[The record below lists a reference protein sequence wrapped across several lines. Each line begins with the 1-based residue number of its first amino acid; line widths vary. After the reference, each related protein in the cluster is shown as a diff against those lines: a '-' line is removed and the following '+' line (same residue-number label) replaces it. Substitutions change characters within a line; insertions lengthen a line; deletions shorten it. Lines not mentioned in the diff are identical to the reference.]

1 MNLGASCPPPGGRPK
16 FETHSGEPK
25 FSPAQHSVLNYEV
38 APKTHPIRNPQ
49 SAISPPMP
57 AINHH
62 SQLNDID
69 TVIFD
74 VDGVLWDAQA
84 AYIRCGIHVTERFC
98 AERGLP
104 HPRLTFG
111 DVMAFKRAGGFNSD
125 WDTAWTLV
133 VLARARASGRI
144 PTAFSWS
151 DLAAESGGEGMTW
164 ARRYADA
171 NAPDFDSL
179 QQVFD
184 AYYWG
189 ADRYPI
195 IYDRQ
200 PVLHFR
206 PGFAEAERPFAAPD
220 LMVDLR
226 RVGVRSVG
234 IITGRNRNE
243 MRSVFGGLDFDGLL
257 NPDAIFTDEDG
268 HKPDPELLRR
278 AIQVLDANRVIMV
291 GDSIDDLR
299 TVLHYRQLSPSLQ
312 TAKAFAVQVA
322 PDTEAEFWL
331 DQGADA
337 VIPSV
342 NKLPSLLTGRSGDR

>member
-1 MNLGASCPPPGGRPK
+1 
-16 FETHSGEPK
+16 
-25 FSPAQHSVLNYEV
+25 
-38 APKTHPIRNPQ
+38 
-49 SAISPPMP
+49 MP
-57 AINHH
+57 ALDHPSPIIH
-62 SQLNDID
+62 ID

-74 VDGVLWDAQA
+74 VDGVLWDAQS
-84 AYIRCGIHVTERFC
+84 AYIRCSIHVTERFC
-98 AERGLP
+98 AGQGLP
-104 HPRLTFG
+104 HPRLSFD

-133 VLARARASGRI
+133 VLAQARASGRI
-144 PTAFSWS
+144 PASISWAE
-151 DLAAESGGEGMTW
+151 LAAESVGEGMTW

-171 NAPDFDSL
+171 NAPDFDDL

-189 ADRYPI
+189 ADRYPA

-206 PGFAEAERPFAAPD
+206 PGFAQAERPFVAPG
-220 LMVDLR
+220 LMAELR
-226 RVGVRSVG
+226 RAGVRSAG

-243 MRSVFGGLDFDGLL
+243 MRSVFGGLDFDDLL

-278 AIQVLDANRVIMV
+278 AVQALDAKRAIMV

-299 TVLHYRQLSPSLQ
+299 TVFHYRQLSPSQ
-312 TAKAFAVQVA
+312 QPAQAFAVQIA
-322 PDTEAEFWL
+322 PASKAEFWL

-337 VIPSV
+337 VLPTV
-342 NKLPSLLTGRSGDR
+342 NDLPALLTGRPVNRVN

>member
-1 MNLGASCPPPGGRPK
+1 
-16 FETHSGEPK
+16 
-25 FSPAQHSVLNYEV
+25 
-38 APKTHPIRNPQ
+38 
-49 SAISPPMP
+49 MP
-57 AINHH
+57 ASNHPSPIN
-62 SQLNDID
+62 SID

-84 AYIRCGIHVTERFC
+84 AYIRCGIHVAERFC
-98 AERGLP
+98 AEHGLP
-104 HPRLTFG
+104 HPRLAFD

-133 VLARARASGRI
+133 VLAQARATGRI
-144 PTAFSWS
+144 PASISWAQ
-151 DLAAESGGEGMTW
+151 LAAESAGEGMTW

-171 NAPDFDSL
+171 NAPDFVGL

-189 ADRYPI
+189 ADRYPA

-206 PGFAEAERPFAAPD
+206 PGFAQAERPFAAPD
-220 LMVDLR
+220 LMARLR
-226 RVGVRSVG
+226 RAGVRLVG

-257 NPDAIFTDEDG
+257 SPDAIFTDEDG
-268 HKPDPELLRR
+268 HKPDPALLLR
-278 AIQVLDANRVIMV
+278 AIQALAAKRAVMV

-299 TVLHYRQLSPSLQ
+299 TVLHYRQLPPSQ
-312 TAKAFAVQVA
+312 QPAPAFAVQIA
-322 PDTEAEFWL
+322 PETEAEFWL
-331 DQGADA
+331 SQGADA

-342 NKLPSLLTGRSGDR
+342 NDLPALLMRESGKAGNHQFTSHLRP

>member
-1 MNLGASCPPPGGRPK
+1 MLASN
-16 FETHSGEPK
+16 HSP
-25 FSPAQHSVLNYEV
+25 
-38 APKTHPIRNPQ
+38 R
-49 SAISPPMP
+49 
-57 AINHH
+57 INA
-62 SQLNDID
+62 ID

-84 AYIRCGIHVTERFC
+84 AYIRCSIHVTERFC
-98 AERGLP
+98 AEHGLP
-104 HPRLTFG
+104 HPRLTFD

-133 VLARARASGRI
+133 VLAQARATGRI
-144 PTAFSWS
+144 PTSVSWAE
-151 DLAAESGGEGMTW
+151 LAAESGGEGMAWT
-164 ARRYADA
+164 RRYADA

-184 AYYWG
+184 ATYWG
-189 ADRYPI
+189 ADRYPA

-206 PGFAEAERPFAAPD
+206 PGFAQAERPFTAPD
-220 LMVDLR
+220 LMARLR
-226 RVGVRSVG
+226 RAGVRSTG

-268 HKPDPELLRR
+268 HKPDPELLRQALLR
-278 AIQVLDANRVIMV
+278 LDAKRAIMV

-299 TVLHYRQLSPSLQ
+299 TVLRYHQLSPSRQ
-312 TAKAFAVQVA
+312 PAVAFAVQIA
-322 PDTEAEFWL
+322 PATEAQFWF
-331 DQGADA
+331 DEGADA
-337 VIPSV
+337 VIPSI
-342 NKLPSLLTGRSGDR
+342 NDLPALLIRETGKPGNQ